1 MNDQVR
7 RALAQGHLIDI
18 TTTGRV
24 SGEARRIELVFHN
37 FGGRVYISG
46 SPHPGHTRAWLR
58 NLAEDPAFTFH
69 LKGSIAADLPA
80 TARIITDEAERSV
93 VFAEIVRVWT
103 RQDLEAMIADSPLI
117 EVTFEDLAA

>member
-37 FGGRVYISG
+37 LGGRIYIGG
-46 SPHPGHTRAWLR
+46 SPYPGHTRAWLR
-58 NLAEDPAFTFH
+58 NLAENPDFTFH
-69 LKGSIAADLPA
+69 LKGSVAADLPA
-80 TARIITDEAERSV
+80 TARIISDEAERRAV
-93 VFAEIVRVWT
+93 LAEIAKVWT
-103 RQDLEAMIADSPLI
+103 KQDLEAMIADSPLI
-117 EVTFEDLAA
+117 EVTFEDVAA